1 MPGPQLSPGLSFRPH
16 PVLCW
21 LFDAVCVLQDP
32 VWLQRAQLFASF
44 MVSPTGRA
52 DWEGPDHPA
61 SLYEGMAGGIC
72 LLAELAAATGEG
84 GGGGAVAGAGLGQQ
98 PAPDVQLDAVR
109 RLVAFPLFELFG

>member
-1 MPGPQLSPGLSFRPH
+1 
-16 PVLCW
+16 
-21 LFDAVCVLQDP
+21 
-32 VWLQRAQLFASF
+32 
-44 MVSPTGRA
+44 MVSPAGRA

-84 GGGGAVAGAGLGQQ
+84 EGGGGGEGGGAGLGQQ